1 MTDLAIVAP
10 PTSDLAVQMEYAKAV
25 AVGDLLPVAYRGNP
39 ANVLLAIGLGR
50 AMGLSPAE
58 SLMRIDVIQGKPT
71 AAAELIASNVR
82 KAGHRLRVKGDD
94 QSCTATIIRS
104 DDPDFEYT
112 VTRDVEWAQRMGLAS
127 KDNYKKQP
135 GTMLQWRAITAVAR
149 LACSEALYGVAYTP
163 DEVADNP
170 TFVEHQT
177 AQPVTVADFLTPAA
191 EDTVDAEV
199 VEDEPDP
206 NAITDG
212 QRSKMFALFREAGI
226 VSDARTEE
234 GKKQRLDYIEYAIGR
249 RIESTNQLTKR
260 EASVVI
266 EMLISDVDAR
276 DPLPIEEPQ

>member
-1 MTDLAIVAP
+1 
-10 PTSDLAVQMEYAKAV
+10 
-25 AVGDLLPVAYRGNP
+25 
-39 ANVLLAIGLGR
+39 
-50 AMGLSPAE
+50 
-58 SLMRIDVIQGKPT
+58 
-71 AAAELIASNVR
+71 
-82 KAGHRLRVKGDD
+82 
-94 QSCTATIIRS
+94 
-104 DDPDFEYT
+104 
-112 VTRDVEWAQRMGLAS
+112 
-127 KDNYKKQP
+127 
-135 GTMLQWRAITAVAR
+135 MLQWRAITAVAR

-170 TFVEHQT
+170 TFVEHQA
-177 AQPVTVADFLTPAA
+177 AQPVTAADFLAPTAAA

-249 RIESTNQLTKR
+249 RVESTNELTKR

-266 EMLISDVDAR
+266 EMLIADVDRR
-276 DPLPIEEPQ
+276 DPLPIEEPA